1 MAPIKFEEQLKEKL
15 EKRTIQPP
23 PEAWNALAN
32 RLDQH
37 DKTKTTRSFW
47 WLGIAASI
55 VGIILVTTFVFDGSE
70 SNTVSPTVVDVET
83 NEDLNSNGNT
93 SKDII
98 VSQQETVAETNT
110 ETPISKEEQTV
121 PKVEK
126 PLEIIS
132 PKEPIIL
139 NEAVA
144 SNDLK
149 EQEQIQ
155 NENETVINNSD
166 YEVEKL
172 NAVVAEINR
181 LQTENQGVS
190 EAEIDS
196 LLKQAER
203 EILTNKLN
211 NLNTRTV
218 DANSL
223 LQDVK
228 ADLEQSFR
236 TRVFEALLNNYETV
250 KTAVAERNN

>member
-15 EKRTIQPP
+15 EKRTIQPS

-37 DKTKTTRSFW
+37 YKTKTTRSFW

-70 SNTVSPTVVDVET
+70 SNTVSPTVVDIET

-98 VSQQETVAETNT
+98 VSQEETVAETTT

-121 PKVEK
+121 TKVEK
-126 PLEIIS
+126 PSVIRS

-149 EQEQIQ
+149 QQEQIQ
-155 NENETVINNSD
+155 NEKEMVSNNSD
-166 YEVEKL
+166 YEEEKL

-181 LQTENQGVS
+181 LNVENHGVS

-196 LLKQAER
+196 LLKQAEQ
-203 EILTNKLN
+203 EILSNKLKN
-211 NLNTRTV
+211 SNTRTV
-218 DANSL
+218 DANAL
-223 LQDVK
+223 LQRVEEE
-228 ADLEQSFR
+228 LEQTFR
-236 TRVFEALLNNYETV
+236 AKVFEALKTSYVTV
-250 KTAVAERNN
+250 KTAVVERNN